1 MFCSG
6 RLSGL
11 RREAGMAT
19 VFVAISMLATVVVVV
34 LIIQFS
40 VATAEVAQ
48 VRNQTDLAALSGAQL
63 LMNGESEEGAC
74 SHIFQVLREYEV
86 TCTVEGENVVLNV
99 KAHNPFSWLS
109 ESIKAHAK
117 AGPVIRPLE

>member
-1 MFCSG
+1 
-6 RLSGL
+6 
-11 RREAGMAT
+11 MAT

-40 VATAEVAQ
+40 VASSEVAQ

-74 SHIFQVLREYEV
+74 SHVLRVLRDYQV
-86 TCTVEGENVVLNV
+86 DCAVEGENVVLNIE
-99 KAHNPFSWLS
+99 ARNPFSWLS
-109 ESIKAHAK
+109 ETIKAHAK